1 LLQSFAI
8 AYIMVE
14 HVSILYVHNS
24 KTAHYL
30 STVQNCPR
38 AVRLL
43 FKTKSAPK
51 CSLPP
56 TVGQFGG
63 CDAARQLRVQ
73 TMSAVDSAVLAAFA
87 SLSLSDSSCEHNSD
101 AVRKV
106 EAYVQHA
113 TESIASAACNATVL
127 QKLVKT
133 HAAQLQRIAQA
144 GLKNRAI
151 DASTSLDLACQ
162 ALYAMVQLGLGSHA
176 PAAGASVPSLW
187 RLLYQA
193 LARCVDLKCFKEGLQ
208 VSQALQRCISEK
220 HAAVIDKENCVP
232 AAASGA
238 CAFGAPPAD
247 CALDLAKLA
256 SGAIIN
262 TCNCCLGSGSE
273 AALASLVQSSQAC
286 SSSSSSATTYAAVV
300 GRGCEQ
306 WLDSVAAAGDGST
319 ADSYRQQLF
328 QLLWRAAALPEEKH
342 SAALLALR
350 CRCRALE
357 LHSSKQQGWD
367 PAAYVS
373 NVLRAGAAAE
383 RALCSQTTTAK
394 AAASSTAKQRSKA
407 DQSVKSSTIV
417 AAAVVTVQ
425 DVLTFY
431 SNCYDMLCHKQQ
443 CRQWPLDIA
452 DGESGTA
459 LVTVYI
465 DWLMHYAA
473 VHTRRAAAAGTADA
487 SVLVQTAY
495 DYVMSYINSSCAVQ
509 SLLVHAYASI
519 LALQAADLSST
530 ASSEA
535 DAKSAQQRKLARR
548 GAQQSLVSMQRG
560 LEHLGQC
567 CDAAEAL
574 LSLTASKSTTAVAV
588 TAAAAAGENSD
599 TAAVAAAVTALLK
612 AWRTGHRAPATVE
625 RLLSTLSSSDAP
637 SSAASADMQPA
648 AYAVL
653 GDLSRALATLRA
665 RAVGCSSDSKQPLI
679 ADSLPLVDVAF
690 DSYVKAAA
698 AYAPLLEAE
707 AAVDSSG
714 VSSSDMWNRAE
725 QSLLT
730 AEELITS
737 DIVLHSCSSSS
748 SSSDSSSSSSSAAAQ
763 QLYRRRL
770 GAAWFSLGKAFV
782 LHIRQQQSSGA
793 SSTQPLS
800 SSTACGIS
808 TMARG
813 CQLLERWLQTAE
825 QAVVAAA
832 VHSAACAAVSSDSDS
847 CVHDELETAL
857 QTVKLDL
864 RLSLLA
870 SYLKD
875 CGEVEL
881 ATAAARRAVGFC
893 AALCRPDC
901 CYNSVCSSSS
911 NDSNSGDDV
920 TAVLAAVTP
929 LVEAYTAL
937 QLVDGV
943 VGSSSSSSSSGKRSK
958 AVKAMTAQLNSYL
971 HSGISADVN
980 NTSATASLWQVLASR
995 AGGALLHTGAAAVA
1009 VIEECQCYS
1018 AALWRAK
1025 TADALSACVVSHS
1038 SALAALLQQCDAEH
1052 TGKRSSSSSSSS
1064 SNSSRVHRRALLQ
1077 GAQFA
1082 HELYCASVDMGCDD
1096 ALNSDSTASL
1106 AAGLQY
1112 ADAAVAQLIGT
1123 AAASELIEC
1132 AQLQCARGLLLRD
1145 SKDSSESDTAF
1156 IAALCALEQLCN
1168 DADDVQSVSSCEA
1181 VMMAL
1186 QDHFAVQDEAQ
1197 LCARVLSVCATL
1209 SHQQQQQR
1217 RQQRQQQQ
1225 RMRSNADEC
1234 ESSTSSSDSECS
1246 DDSHTGSSA
1255 ITSKQQ
1261 QFGRSVMMCEALLNT
1276 LVPAVAAV
1284 CKQLQ
1289 SGLALLHSGSD
1300 SWPYARAE
1308 RALVAAAEAA
1318 QALLTVMPAVKSSHA
1333 AAHLCVCAAH
1343 MALAALTEAQGQFG
1357 ASLQHL
1363 HTGLQL
1369 CARRSRGHNS
1379 SSSSSSSSSGHVS
1392 CHVIN
1397 FNSLNTSSKFSCT
1410 AEDEEPAVHE
1420 EGIGAAS
1427 SSVASELDAATAA
1440 GTAANRD
1447 STAGGSDGSSSSS
1460 SSESGVLL
1468 QSRWLALYLD
1478 GVAAMGRLYIV
1489 RGCPGKGSGY
1499 LKQWARLSE
1508 QAMADKRGRRSMVAQ
1523 ASLLRAEGRGE
1534 RATALLQ
1541 RRRAMLPQRA
1551 FCSVCSASAASS
1563 GSTATAA
1570 VAVAVQQSTKQQ
1582 QQQRVYGSGKQCRG
1596 RATAKGRVT
1605 ATVTTTVTTAV
1616 SKSEAVCTSALC
1628 SCGGYWGGAVEQAEL
1643 LCAEGDL
1650 HRSEHRFEQAAE
1662 CYASGVQ
1669 LLSSTR
1675 TATAATAGTL
1685 LAELKQRQGR
1695 AASLLGDDAAAVQLY
1710 EECLAT
1716 AGASPLT
1723 CATALYRLSRACLD
1737 GVSSSGSDD
1746 VQQQQPQQMLERALA
1761 LASQSGAF
1769 KLLRRVKRLL
1779 AEVTVAA
1786 AAAAVCSDDQQAADD
1801 ECAATSVCVSDTWH
1815 TAALTSLSVGIAL
1828 CNQMAR
1834 KAARQSAD
1842 SGCTSDCAGVRLF
1855 AHCSGEYSSS
1865 SSSSTSSSSSSST
1878 DDHSGAAVLQQAVK
1892 QSLPAEWTVVSLCI
1906 TPTGG
1911 LLLTRVTPDH
1921 PPLTVSISVT
1931 TAQCSTDDDTAAATA
1946 TAAAGCNNSV
1956 ASVLAEWRHVLELN
1970 RQTLRGSTTARA
1982 GATATSSNTAESSR
1996 GSNRAKA
2003 EWWSQRADVDTAID
2017 AVMTRVQQHWFAD
2030 SGIVAVLLGA
2040 VADAAVNKRL
2050 TAVWLQ
2056 VHAMLQHCTDTTMSS
2071 AWLELV
2077 RVCVH
2082 GGDVMCLNDWQ
2093 QLLAIA
2099 GCDTALAADI
2109 HSLVTAAFT
2118 VAEHNYGNASH
2129 SSTTDSHRS
2138 SSSSSDTTSVG
2149 SSSNTSRVTAAA
2161 ATVAAVPTETELTK
2175 LTVPQLKA
2183 RLQSHGVSITGLKR
2197 KADYI
2202 QLLLGTLHSAA
2213 AASSATLSSDDS
2225 VSDGDANCSSGS
2237 SSSSSDEQQRTT
2249 EQSQQQQQQQQ
2260 QQLSTARHPVILVL
2274 DEQLQSMPFEALPCL
2289 RGHPVTRLPA
2299 LPFLFTA
2306 LSATWSARTSSSTT
2320 STTADSDDV
2329 GDTSEATWSPALHGI
2344 RLHSGF
2350 YVLDPEQNLPTSR
2363 ATLQPALEAL
2373 QHSRG
2378 WSGAVGSAATSSSFQ
2393 LATALSQHDLFV
2405 YCGHGAGE
2413 LLLGRDDVAALQN
2426 CAAAVIMGCSSGRLK
2441 SSGCFEPAGMVSGYL
2456 TAGSPAVVAN
2466 LWDVT
2471 DRDIDRYCLALLRLF
2486 AEAVEPAS
2494 LAHAVAQAR
2503 SECKLKHVIGY
2514 APVCYG
2520 IPVMSATA
2528 ASSCCSS
2535 SRTSVS
2541 SSVKASSKSTSTSSD
2556 SNRSSRKRR

>member
-1 LLQSFAI
+1 
-8 AYIMVE
+8 
-14 HVSILYVHNS
+14 VH
-24 KTAHYL
+24 
-30 STVQNCPR
+30 
-38 AVRLL
+38 
-43 FKTKSAPK
+43 
-51 CSLPP
+51 
-56 TVGQFGG
+56 
-63 CDAARQLRVQ
+63 
-73 TMSAVDSAVLAAFA
+73 TMAAVDSAVLAAFA
-87 SLSLSDSSCEHNSD
+87 SLSLSDSSLEHDSD

-106 EAYVQHA
+106 AAYVQHA

-144 GLKNRAI
+144 GLKNRSHE
-151 DASTSLDLACQ
+151 ASASLDLACQ

-193 LARCVDLKCFKEGLQ
+193 LARCVDLKCFEKGLQ

-232 AAASGA
+232 AADSGA

-262 TCNCCLGSGSE
+262 TCNCCLGSGAE
-273 AALASLVQSSQAC
+273 AVLARLVQSSQAC
-286 SSSSSSATTYAAVV
+286 DSSSCSSATAGAAVV
-300 GRGCEQ
+300 GKGCEQ
-306 WLDSVAAAGDGST
+306 WLDSVAAAGDVST

-328 QLLWRAAALPEEKH
+328 QLLWRAAALLEEKH

-383 RALCSQTTTAK
+383 RTLCSLTTTVK
-394 AAASSTAKQRSKA
+394 ASASSTAKQRSKA
-407 DQSVKSSTIV
+407 GQSVKSSSTA

-425 DVLTFY
+425 DVLALY
-431 SNCYDMLCHKQQ
+431 LSCYDCLCQKQQ
-443 CRQWPLDIA
+443 CKQWPLAIA
-452 DGESGTA
+452 DSSSDTA

-465 DWLMHYAA
+465 DWLLHYAA
-473 VHTRRAAAAGTADA
+473 VHTRRGPAGTADA
-487 SVLVQTAY
+487 SVLVQAAY
-495 DYVMSYINSSCAVQ
+495 DYVMSCGSSSCAVQ
-509 SLLVHAYASI
+509 RLLVHTYASV
-519 LALQAADLSST
+519 LALQAADLSSS

-535 DAKSAQQRKLARR
+535 ESKTAQQRKLARR
-548 GAQQSLVSMQRG
+548 GAQQSLASVQLG

-574 LSLTASKSTTAVAV
+574 LSLTASTSTTAA
-588 TAAAAAGENSD
+588 AAAAAGETSD

-637 SSAASADMQPA
+637 SSAASLDMQPA

-679 ADSLPLVDVAF
+679 AAALPLIDVAF

-707 AAVDSSG
+707 AAASSSG

-737 DIVLHSCSSSS
+737 DIVVRSSNSSNSNGSNSSSGS
-748 SSSDSSSSSSSAAAQ
+748 SSSDAAH

-782 LHIRQQQSSGA
+782 LHIRQQQHTSGA
-793 SSTQPLS
+793 PPAQPLS
-800 SSTACGIS
+800 SSTAVGIS
-808 TMARG
+808 AMARG
-813 CQLLERWLQTAE
+813 CQLLECWLQTAE
-825 QAVVAAA
+825 QAVAAA
-832 VHSAACAAVSSDSDS
+832 APHSDTCAAVSSDSDS

-870 SYLKD
+870 SYLRD

-893 AALCRPDC
+893 AALWRPDC
-901 CYNSVCSSSS
+901 CYNSIYSSS
-911 NDSNSGDDV
+911 NCGDDAA
-920 TAVLAAVTP
+920 AVLTAATP
-929 LVEAYTAL
+929 QIEAYTAP
-937 QLVDGV
+937 QLAD
-943 VGSSSSSSSSGKRSK
+943 GSSSSSAGKRSK
-958 AVKAMTAQLNSYL
+958 AVKAMTAQLCSYL
-971 HSGISADVN
+971 RSGISADVSG
-980 NTSATASLWQVLASR
+980 TSATVSLWHVLASR
-995 AGGALLHTGAAAVA
+995 VDGALLHTGAAAAA

-1025 TADALSACVVSHS
+1025 TADALSACVTNHS
-1038 SALAALLQQCDAEH
+1038 SALEPLLQQGDAALAS
-1052 TGKRSSSSSSSS
+1052 KRGSSSSGSSSSSSGSSSSSSS
-1064 SNSSRVHRRALLQ
+1064 VLRRALLQ
-1077 GAQFA
+1077 AAQFA
-1082 HELYCASVDMGCDD
+1082 HELYCASIDMGCDD
-1096 ALNSDSTASL
+1096 IVNSDNTATL
-1106 AAGLQY
+1106 AAGLQF
-1112 ADAAVAQLIGT
+1112 ADAALAQLIGATT
-1123 AAASELIEC
+1123 ATDLIQC

-1145 SKDSSESDTAF
+1145 SSDCSESNSAF
-1156 IAALCALEQLCN
+1156 IAALCALEQLCSI
-1168 DADDVQSVSSCEA
+1168 ADGVYSASSCEA
-1181 VMMAL
+1181 VVMTL

-1197 LCARVLSVCATL
+1197 LRARVLAVCATL
-1209 SHQQQQQR
+1209 SQQQQQQQQQQR
-1217 RQQRQQQQ
+1217 RQQQRRQQQ
-1225 RMRSNADEC
+1225 REHGNDADC
-1234 ESSTSSSDSECS
+1234 SSSSSSDSESS
-1246 DDSHTGSSA
+1246 DDSHADSQTS
-1255 ITSKQQ
+1255 ISKQQ
-1261 QFGRSVMMCEALLNT
+1261 QQQQLGHSVMMCEALLST
-1276 LVPAVAAV
+1276 LDPAVAAV

-1289 SGLALLHSGSD
+1289 SGLSLLHSSSE
-1300 SWPYARAE
+1300 SWPYTRAE
-1308 RALVAAAEAA
+1308 RVLVAAAEAA
-1318 QALLTVMPAVKSSHA
+1318 QALLTVVPAVKSSHA

-1379 SSSSSSSSSGHVS
+1379 SSSTSSSSGSNVSS
-1392 CHVIN
+1392 CHVVN
-1397 FNSLNTSSKFSCT
+1397 FGSLNNASKFKCA
-1410 AEDEEPAVHE
+1410 AEDEHVVHE

-1427 SSVASELDAATAA
+1427 SSVTNELDAATA
-1440 GTAANRD
+1440 GCAASDRA
-1447 STAGGSDGSSSSS
+1447 STTGDRSSS
-1460 SSESGVLL
+1460 SSENGILL
-1468 QSRWLALYLD
+1468 QSKWLALYLD
-1478 GVAAMGRLYIV
+1478 GVAAMGRLYIA

-1534 RATALLQ
+1534 RADTLLQ
-1541 RRRAMLPQRA
+1541 RRRAMLPEHSL
-1551 FCSVCSASAASS
+1551 CSVCSAS
-1563 GSTATAA
+1563 STTTAA

-1582 QQQRVYGSGKQCRG
+1582 QRVYGSGKQSRS
-1596 RATAKGRVT
+1596 RATAKTRVTAT
-1605 ATVTTTVTTAV
+1605 ATVTTVVTTAV
-1616 SKSEAVCTSALC
+1616 SKSKVACSSVQC
-1628 SCGGYWGGAVEQAEL
+1628 SCAGYWGGAVEQAEL

-1662 CYASGVQ
+1662 CYASGVN
-1669 LLSSTR
+1669 LLSSTH
-1675 TATAATAGTL
+1675 TASITTVNAGVGGL
-1685 LAELKQRQGR
+1685 LAELKQRHGR
-1695 AASLLGDDAAAVQLY
+1695 AASLLGDAATAVQLY
-1710 EECLAT
+1710 KKCLAT

-1737 GVSSSGSDD
+1737 GVAISDDAKDDD
-1746 VQQQQPQQMLERALA
+1746 VQQQQQPEQMLERALA
-1761 LASQSGAF
+1761 LASQSGAY

-1779 AEVTVAA
+1779 AEVTITADSNSY
-1786 AAAAVCSDDQQAADD
+1786 CSDNT
-1801 ECAATSVCVSDTWH
+1801 EEAATMMCVSDTWH

-1842 SGCTSDCAGVRLF
+1842 GSCITDCAGVRLF
-1855 AHCSGEYSSS
+1855 AHCSGDYSNSSSSGSSS
-1865 SSSSTSSSSSSST
+1865 SSSSSSSSANG
-1878 DDHSGAAVLQQAVK
+1878 HSGAAVLQQAVT
-1892 QSLPAEWTVVSLCI
+1892 QSLPAEWTVISLCI

-1911 LLLTRVTPDH
+1911 LLLTRITRDH
-1921 PPLTVSISVT
+1921 APLTVNISMT
-1931 TAQCSTDDDTAAATA
+1931 AAQCSYDGDDTAAA
-1946 TAAAGCNNSV
+1946 AADNDSSV
-1956 ASVLAEWRHVLELN
+1956 ASVIGEWKHVLELN
-1970 RQTLRGSTTARA
+1970 RQTLRGSTTTA
-1982 GATATSSNTAESSR
+1982 GSTAAAAASDAAASTVDSSK

-2003 EWWSQRADVDTAID
+2003 EWWAQRADVDTAID
-2017 AVMTRVQQHWFAD
+2017 TVMTRVQQQWFAD
-2030 SGIVAVLLGA
+2030 SGIVAALLGA
-2040 VADAAVNKRL
+2040 VADAAVSERL

-2056 VHAMLQHCTDTTMSS
+2056 VRTMLQQCSGTSLS
-2071 AWLELV
+2071 KAWLELV

-2082 GGDVMCLNDWQ
+2082 GGDVMSVSDWQ

-2109 HSLVTAAFT
+2109 HSIVTAAFT
-2118 VAEHNYGNASH
+2118 CDNTTSSASH
-2129 SSTTDSHRS
+2129 SSTADPRS
-2138 SSSSSDTTSVG
+2138 SSSSSSR
-2149 SSSNTSRVTAAA
+2149 SSLDCSRNGLKAAA
-2161 ATVAAVPTETELTK
+2161 AAAVATVPTEAELTK

-2183 RLQSHGVSITGLKR
+2183 QLQSHGVSITGVKR
-2197 KADYI
+2197 KADYV
-2202 QLLLGTLHSAA
+2202 QLLLDTLQFAA
-2213 AASSATLSSDDS
+2213 AASDDAI
-2225 VSDGDANCSSGS
+2225 SDGDDDCSSDS
-2237 SSSSSDEQQRTT
+2237 SSNSGSDEQHHTDAK
-2249 EQSQQQQQQQQ
+2249 QSQQQQQQ
-2260 QQLSTARHPVILVL
+2260 LHIARHPVILVL
-2274 DEQLQSMPFEALPCL
+2274 GEQLQSMPFEALPCL

-2306 LSATWSARTSSSTT
+2306 LSATWSTRSSSSSSTI
-2320 STTADSDDV
+2320 TTVDSDDV
-2329 GDTSEATWSPALHGI
+2329 DATSEATWSPAQQGI

-2373 QHSRG
+2373 QRSRG
-2378 WSGAVGSAATSSSFQ
+2378 WSGAVGSDATSSSFQ
-2393 LATALSQHDLFV
+2393 LASALSQHDLFV

-2413 LLLGRDDVAALQN
+2413 LLLGRDDVAALQK

-2456 TAGSPAVVAN
+2456 VAGSPAVVAN

-2486 AEAVEPAS
+2486 AEKDEPAS

-2520 IPVMSATA
+2520 IPVLSAVTTA
-2528 ASSCCSS
+2528 SKNSNSS
-2535 SRTSVS
+2535 SRST
-2541 SSVKASSKSTSTSSD
+2541 SVKASSKSTSSSD
-2556 SNRSSRKRR
+2556 SSSRKRR